1 VSTSFSSHWG
11 TIRTVNGHGRLV
23 LASASPRRRRLLA
36 LLGVPFDVRA
46 VDVDESVGADEDAT
60 AVAARLAATKAVAAS
75 ERRADSA
82 VLAADTVVTLEGDVL
97 GKPMDPADAL
107 AMLGRLSGRAHDVIT
122 GVAVARN
129 GSVVFELTAR
139 TVVHMRDYDCEDVDR
154 YIASGRP
161 FDKAGAYGIQ
171 DEDFHPVARIEGCY
185 PNVVG
190 LPLCE
195 VARGLR
201 AVGLRPTPPVAEV
214 EPPCSLCEQSR
225 GLDW

>member
-1 VSTSFSSHWG
+1 MDDLAH
-11 TIRTVNGHGRLV
+11 LV

-36 LLGVPFDVRA
+36 LLGVLFEVGA
-46 VDVDESVGADEDAT
+46 VDVDESVRADEDAA
-60 AVAARLAATKAVAAS
+60 AVAARLAVAKALAAS
-75 ERRADSA
+75 RRWEGSV
-82 VLAADTVVTLEGDVL
+82 VLAADTVVALEGHVL
-97 GKPMDPADAL
+97 GKPTDPTDAL
-107 AMLGRLSGRAHDVIT
+107 TMLGRLRGRAHDVIT

-129 GSVVFELTAR
+129 GSVIFESTTR
-139 TVVHMRDYDCEDVDR
+139 TVVHMRDYGREDVEQ
-154 YIASGRP
+154 YLASGRP

-171 DEDFHPVARIEGCY
+171 DEDLQPVARIEGCY

-201 AVGLRPTPPVAEV
+201 TAGFRPAAPTVRV

-225 GLDW
+225 DLDW